1 MKKNFL
7 CIEFLSLAG
16 LLSLMACSNSVT
28 ETTVYHNDDIAV
40 LESGKKL
47 KKQTCDSVSMGEL
60 LYVTD
65 STELFLCDGKKW
77 VSLKGSDGKQGE
89 KGKDGEKGDTGPKGD
104 SGESLA
110 GETGLQGPKGD
121 EGVAGTSCKI
131 VNDKD
136 GVVVIKCGD
145 GEGADSVK
153 IFKSICGH
161 TPFDPE
167 KAFCVNGEAYSCGG
181 KPYNP
186 LREACVEGK
195 TFSCEGKPY
204 NPSRANCVDGVVY
217 SCNETPYDPAKQMCD
232 TRDGQLY
239 NIVKVG
245 SRTWMAE
252 NLNFDYNVK
261 TAKSYCYD
269 NKPENCKKYG
279 RLYTWAAA
287 VDSAARF
294 SDDCIDCGYY
304 AEGNVSASVSPFR
317 GACPEGWHLTTSAEW
332 SELVTVASSDWNSIG
347 GVLKSTDGWD
357 SYEGESGNGTD
368 GLGLAIKPAG
378 LLDEG
383 AFTGEKQIGRFWN
396 YANYDGGTA
405 FTELFSYSTSR
416 LNDGRDYRLH
426 KATALSVR
434 CVMNYSEE

>member
-145 GEGADSVK
+145 GEGADSTK
-153 IFKSICGH
+153 IFKAVCGY

-167 KAFCVNGEAYSCGG
+167 TAACVNGEVFSCGG

-186 LREACVEGK
+186 
-195 TFSCEGKPY
+195 
-204 NPSRANCVDGVVY
+204 NRANCIEGVIY
-217 SCNETPYDPAKQMCD
+217 SCNGKPYDPAKQLCD
-232 TRDGQLY
+232 TRDDHVY

-252 NLNFDYNVK
+252 NLNYDYNVGS
-261 TAKSYCYD
+261 AKSYCYND
-269 NKPENCKKYG
+269 KFENCEKYG

-287 VDSAARF
+287 ADSAAKF
-294 SDDCIDCGYY
+294 SNDCKGCGNH
-304 AEGNVSASVSPFR
+304 AGENVSATVSPFR
-317 GACPEGWHLTTSAEW
+317 GVCPEGWHLTTSAEW

-426 KATALSVR
+426 KSTALSVR